1 MTTAS
6 GVELLNPTVNIL
18 INSRPLSIEAKTD
31 LVAIEV
37 SEDVEVPGMFT
48 LELES
53 WDLVKSQ
60 LTWIDHDLFDMGNE
74 VEIQMGYGNSLAPIL
89 VGEITGLEPEF
100 ALDTTPALIVRG
112 HDLRHRLLRGRKT
125 RSFTQMKDSDI
136 ATQIARERGLTL
148 KVQDSRVKQ
157 EYVLQNNQTDWDF
170 LQDRAK
176 RIGYEVVV
184 ENKTLYFREH
194 QNKTQKALTLSR
206 EEDLIEFSPRLST
219 MNQAD
224 WVKVQGWNPKQKQVI
239 VGTAKVG
246 NETTTMAG
254 STSGPKAVR
263 RAYGQAVNSIVN
275 QPLMS
280 QAEADQMALGQ
291 FNDMALS
298 YITGEG
304 MCQGRTDLRAGKVIE
319 ITGVGKRFSGLY
331 YVTST
336 HHRYSRSQ
344 GYSTSFTVRR
354 NAT

>member
-1 MTTAS
+1 M
-6 GVELLNPTVNIL
+6 PTVSRVQLLTPTVSIL
-18 INSRPLSIEAKTD
+18 VNSRRLSIEVKAD
-31 LVAIEV
+31 LVAV
-37 SEDVEVPGMFT
+37 DVWEDLEAPGMFT
-48 LELES
+48 LELAS
-53 WDLVKSQ
+53 WDLAKSK
-60 LTWIDHDLFDMGNE
+60 LTWIDDDLFDVGNE
-74 VEIQMGYGNSLAPIL
+74 VEIQMGHGNNLNPIM

-100 ALDTTPALIVRG
+100 ARDATPTLLVRG

-125 RSFTQMKDSDI
+125 RSFTQMKDSDM
-136 ATQIARERGLTL
+136 ASQIARERGLTL

-170 LQDRAK
+170 LQHRAQ
-176 RIGYEVVV
+176 RIGYEVGVD
-184 ENKTLYFREH
+184 NKTLYFREH
-194 QNKTQKALTLSR
+194 QTKTKSELTLSR

-224 WVKVQGWNPKQKQVI
+224 WVKVQGWNPQQKQAI
-239 VGTAKVG
+239 VGKAKVG
-246 NETTTMAG
+246 DETTTMGG

-263 RAYGQAVNSIVN
+263 RAYGQAVYSIVT

-291 FNDMALS
+291 FNNQALA

-304 MCQGRTDLRAGKVIE
+304 ICQGRTDLRAGQVIE
-319 ITGVGKRFSGLY
+319 ITGIGKRFSGLY
-331 YVTST
+331 YVIST
-336 HHRYSRSQ
+336 NHRYSRSQ

>member
-1 MTTAS
+1 MATVS
-6 GVELLNPTVNIL
+6 GVQLLAPSISVL
-18 INSRPLSIEAKTD
+18 INGRRLTIGTKTD
-31 LVAIEV
+31 LVAVNV
-37 SEDVEVPGMFT
+37 SEDLEAPSMFT
-48 LELES
+48 LELDS
-53 WDLVKSQ
+53 WDLAKSQ
-60 LTWIDHDLFDMGNE
+60 LTWIDDDLFDLGDE
-74 VEIQMGYGNSLAPIL
+74 VEIQMGYDNSLMPII

-100 ALDTTPALIVRG
+100 ALDTTPSLIVRG

-136 ATQIARERGLTL
+136 ARQIARERGLTL
-148 KVQDSRVKQ
+148 TGKDTQVKQ

-184 ENKTLYFREH
+184 ENKTLSFREH
-194 QNKTQKALTLSR
+194 QNKTQKVLTLSR
-206 EEDLIEFSPRLST
+206 KEDLIEFSPRLST

-246 NETTTMAG
+246 NETTMMGG

-280 QAEADQMALGQ
+280 QAEADQIALGQ

-304 MCQGRTDLRAGKVIE
+304 ICQGRTDLRAGKVIE

-336 HHRYSRSQ
+336 NHSYSRSQ

>member
-1 MTTAS
+1 M
-6 GVELLNPTVNIL
+6 PTVNSVQLLTPTVSIL
-18 INSRPLSIEAKTD
+18 VNSRRLSLEVKAD
-31 LVAIEV
+31 LVAV
-37 SEDVEVPGMFT
+37 DVWEDLETPGMFT
-48 LELES
+48 LELAS
-53 WDLVKSQ
+53 WDLAKSK
-60 LTWIDHDLFDMGNE
+60 LTWIDDDLFDVGNE
-74 VEIQMGYGNSLAPIL
+74 VEIQMGYGNNLNPIM

-100 ALDTTPALIVRG
+100 ARDATPTLLVRG

-125 RSFTQMKDSDI
+125 RSFTQMKDSDM
-136 ATQIARERGLTL
+136 ASQIARERGLTL

-170 LQDRAK
+170 LQHRAQ
-176 RIGYEVVV
+176 RIGYEVGVD
-184 ENKTLYFREH
+184 NKTLYFREH
-194 QNKTQKALTLSR
+194 QTKTKSGLTLSR

-224 WVKVQGWNPKQKQVI
+224 WVKVQGWNPQQKQAI
-239 VGTAKVG
+239 VGKAKVG
-246 NETTTMAG
+246 DETTTMGG

-263 RAYGQAVNSIVN
+263 RAYGQAVHSIVT

-291 FNDMALS
+291 FNNQALD

-304 MCQGRTDLRAGKVIE
+304 ICQGRTDLRAGQVIE
-319 ITGVGKRFSGLY
+319 ITGIGKRFSGLY
-331 YVTST
+331 YVIST
-336 HHRYSRSQ
+336 NHRYSRSQ